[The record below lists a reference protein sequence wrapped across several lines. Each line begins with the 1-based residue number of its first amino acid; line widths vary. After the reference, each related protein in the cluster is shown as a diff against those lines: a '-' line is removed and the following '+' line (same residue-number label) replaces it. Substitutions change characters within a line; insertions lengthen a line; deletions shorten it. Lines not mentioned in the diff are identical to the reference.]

1 MGPGLGWRVS
11 ESEHPEGLWVA
22 GMRRPPH
29 RDALQPVWSCARREY
44 PSVSG
49 YAGACVSVRNY
60 PSVVLS
66 GEVPVWV
73 RLYLVPLYE
82 YLRLFVFLHV

>member
-1 MGPGLGWRVS
+1 M
-11 ESEHPEGLWVA
+11 A

-29 RDALQPVWSCARREY
+29 RGALRRVCSCARREC

-66 GEVPVWV
+66 GEVPVRV

-82 YLRLFVFLHV
+82 YLRLFGFLYV